1 MSATEESGTGG
12 SRSAPGRR
20 ELAYAVL
27 LCLAGAGLALWAA
40 TRTWVVGV
48 VGRSEPM
55 LLVEEGRTGGQLLPW
70 LPALALVG
78 LAGGGAV
85 LATRGRPRRVL
96 GGLLT
101 LLGLAVA
108 AGGGYGLVGDL
119 GDPVTWQ
126 WPALTLLGGVLAAVG
141 GSLTLLRGHRWPA
154 MGARYDRRPSRPAG
168 TGGPI
173 DGAGTVEAWEALD
186 RGEDPT
192 IR

>member
-1 MSATEESGTGG
+1 MEPGDGG
-12 SRSAPGRR
+12 ARSAPGRR

-27 LCLAGAGLALWAA
+27 LSLAGAGLALWAA
-40 TRTWVVGV
+40 TRTWVVDV

-119 GDPVTWQ
+119 GDLVTWQ
-126 WPALTLLGGVLAAVG
+126 WPALTLIGGVVAAGG

-154 MGARYDRRPSRPAG
+154 MGARYERRPRRPVG
-168 TGGPI
+168 TSGPI
-173 DGAGTVEAWEALD
+173 GGAGTVEAWEALD

>member
-1 MSATEESGTGG
+1 MSATEGTGG
-12 SRSAPGRR
+12 GRPGRR

-40 TRTWVVGV
+40 TRTWVVDV

-55 LLVEEGRTGGQLLPW
+55 LLVEERTGGQLLPW

-126 WPALTLLGGVLAAVG
+126 WPALTLLGGLLAAVG
-141 GSLTLLRGHRWPA
+141 GSSTMLRGHRWPA
-154 MGARYDRRPSRPAG
+154 MGARYERRTSRPAG
-168 TGGPI
+168 TSGPI
-173 DGAGTVEAWEALD
+173 GGAGTVEAWEALD

-192 IR
+192 VR